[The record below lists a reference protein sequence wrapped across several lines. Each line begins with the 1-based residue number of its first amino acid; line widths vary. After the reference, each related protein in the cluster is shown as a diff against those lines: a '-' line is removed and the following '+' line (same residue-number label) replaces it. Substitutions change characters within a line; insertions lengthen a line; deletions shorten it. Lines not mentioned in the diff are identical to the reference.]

1 LRRTEAITA
10 AVTLLVVL
18 GVVAAAAEL
27 GSLPSTPGPSDHHL
41 PAFFPFSWR
50 NFKYP
55 FLFLSLSLGLVSLFV
70 LFPSQK
76 ALFFMAGASH
86 RLNTQSEHSI

>member
-10 AVTLLVVL
+10 AATLLVVL

-41 PAFFPFSWR
+41 PAFFPIFLAQFQIPISFSFSFSW
-50 NFKYP
+50 F
-55 FLFLSLSLGLVSLFV
+55 GLTFRSVSFSKGSLF
-70 LFPSQK
+70 
-76 ALFFMAGASH
+76 
-86 RLNTQSEHSI
+86 